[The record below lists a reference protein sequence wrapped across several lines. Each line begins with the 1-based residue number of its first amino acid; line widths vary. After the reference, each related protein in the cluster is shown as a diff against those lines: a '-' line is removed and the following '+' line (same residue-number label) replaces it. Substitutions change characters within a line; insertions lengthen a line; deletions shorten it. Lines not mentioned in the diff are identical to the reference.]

1 MVRLILFLVNRKK
14 VPKNKNNFPSC
25 PIANWMYLY
34 YNVIVQGGQAMKK
47 KNIINLIKYY
57 AEKDDASFKNEANE
71 IALDFHKTGDEQL
84 ARYVISLL
92 SDANTF
98 VPQVGSTPSQYLRK
112 VEFNNSPLPLPKKIK
127 EDVIGIVNAASHNVG
142 VNKFLFQGAP
152 GTGKTETVKHIAR
165 LLERELFLVDFD
177 SLINSKLGQTSK
189 NISSMFQDLN
199 RLSRPEKILVLF
211 DEIDAIA
218 MDRTNSNDMRE
229 MGRATSSF
237 LKGMENINDYIVVIA
252 TTNLYDSFDKAM
264 IRRFDSVIDFNRYT
278 RDELVDIAE
287 ILLNDFLS
295 KFNIQGRDIR
305 LFKKIINQL
314 AVIPYPGD
322 LKNLIK
328 TSVAFSNSNV
338 EYDYLRR
345 LYHSIDENYNED
357 VRKLY
362 DKGFTLREIEILTGV
377 SKSQVARIIKG

>member
-1 MVRLILFLVNRKK
+1 
-14 VPKNKNNFPSC
+14 
-25 PIANWMYLY
+25 
-34 YNVIVQGGQAMKK
+34 MKK

-112 VEFNNSPLPLPKKIK
+112 VEFSNSPLPLPKKIK

-357 VRKLY
+357 VKKLY
-362 DKGFTLREIEILTGV
+362 DKGFTLREIEILTGI